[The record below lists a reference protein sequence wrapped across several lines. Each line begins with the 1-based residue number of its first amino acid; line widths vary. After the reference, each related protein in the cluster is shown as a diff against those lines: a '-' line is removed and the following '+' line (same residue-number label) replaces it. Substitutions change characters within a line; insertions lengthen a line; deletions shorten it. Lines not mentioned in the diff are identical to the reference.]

1 MRYLAQRLARFLIVF
16 FIVTFGLMILM
27 RLGMNKPGDPAR
39 TMLGGTVSQQQIDD
53 VTARYHLDAPIIVQY
68 GYWLKGM
75 LTLDMGVSVQQNLAV
90 STYIGGRIVVTLLLG
105 LYSLAL
111 GVLVAIPAAVFQAY
125 RRDSVRDKM
134 LSIGSFVFVAVPPV
148 VMGVLLI
155 LLFVRTLGWFPRTG
169 EKIWPWD
176 DPVEHF
182 HNFALPVLAL
192 ALPVGAVFSRLLR
205 GDMVR
210 TLQADFITLASAKGV
225 STRRILWRH
234 ALRNS
239 LFSLLTSIGLQLS
252 GIVGGAIVV
261 EQLFAMKGMGTLLV
275 ASILSK
281 DLFVV
286 QALSAII
293 VTVVVTVLGQPA
305 IQTLLPSYAANVLG
319 AGPDVYGL
327 MLTALGKA
335 LFVSPLKW
343 VVILAPLAM
352 VFVLSFG
359 IERVRPA
366 TAQILFWIFAA
377 LIGLSLG
384 SIFMVYTHTSITR
397 VFFITAASFGA
408 LSLYGY
414 TTQRDLTGMASF
426 LIMGLFGIIIASVVN
441 IFLKAEMLQFIISIV
456 GVLVFA
462 GLTAYDTQ
470 RLKSEYLYGAMEGD
484 GYERS
489 AILGAL
495 SLYLNFINLFTLL
508 LQLLGQ
514 RDE

>member
-1 MRYLAQRLARFLIVF
+1 MSDYNRN
-16 FIVTFGLMILM
+16 VTTAPFGQAAGQSTVAVDAGL
-27 RLGMNKPGDPAR
+27 RAY
-39 TMLGGTVSQQQIDD
+39 MLRVYNYM
-53 VTARYHLDAPIIVQY
+53 V
-68 GYWLKGM
+68 
-75 LTLDMGVSVQQNLAV
+75 
-90 STYIGGRIVVTLLLG
+90 LG
-105 LYSLAL
+105 L
-111 GVLVAIPAAVFQAY
+111 AI
-125 RRDSVRDKM
+125 
-134 LSIGSFVFVAVPPV
+134 
-148 VMGVLLI
+148 
-155 LLFVRTLGWFPRTG
+155 TG
-169 EKIWPWD
+169 
-176 DPVEHF
+176 
-182 HNFALPVLAL
+182 
-192 ALPVGAVFSRLLR
+192 
-205 GDMVR
+205 
-210 TLQADFITLASAKGV
+210 
-225 STRRILWRH
+225 
-234 ALRNS
+234 
-239 LFSLLTSIGLQLS
+239 
-252 GIVGGAIVV
+252 
-261 EQLFAMKGMGTLLV
+261 
-275 ASILSK
+275 
-281 DLFVV
+281 
-286 QALSAII
+286 
-293 VTVVVTVLGQPA
+293 
-305 IQTLLPSYAANVLG
+305 
-319 AGPDVYGL
+319 
-327 MLTALGKA
+327 LTALGIYMLSVTGDAAAAAKIVRNGLEIPA
-335 LFVSPLKW
+335 RVGGNMYLTQLGVTLFVSPLKW